1 MGRSLLLAL
10 LILVSGCT
18 SAPGRPVTGDLT
30 PRDVLAGTPIIG
42 THAPALLP
50 AEDLLALDQPMRAF
64 LARHIDM
71 SAGAT
76 QRLEQLVTA
85 LDDERSFG
93 LRYTDAT
100 RTAPETF
107 RSRDG
112 NCLALTNLFVALA
125 RGARLDVS
133 YQEVDIA
140 PDWQM
145 QGDLF
150 LFYRHINAVVDL
162 GTAGRRTVDFSSEQ
176 PTRSENPRRVSD
188 ARAQAHYHSNLAVA
202 LMQAD
207 DLGNAFLS
215 LRRGLQADDSFS
227 PLWTNLGALYLRVDA
242 TAHAEASYLE
252 ALRRRRT
259 DMVAISGLAR
269 VYERI
274 GDERR
279 AAHYHELAASF
290 RNENPF
296 FRVQQAR
303 TELLAGNPERA
314 LRHLDFAIARRPGDA
329 SFLRLRASVLL
340 QLGDTERARADLQQA
355 AAIARAEQIP
365 VASHP
370 ARDGADEDPLTGT
383 GYSSCNRD
391 SRASFS
397 AQSRF
402 THC

>member
-10 LILVSGCT
+10 LILVPGCT
-18 SAPGRPVTGDLT
+18 SAPGRPVAGDVT

-64 LARHIDM
+64 LARHIAM
-71 SAGAT
+71 SAGAA

-85 LDDERSFG
+85 LGDERSFG

-107 RSRDG
+107 SSRDG

-162 GTAGRRTVDFSSEQ
+162 GAAGRRTVDFSSEE

-188 ARAQAHYHSNLAVA
+188 ARAQAHYHGNLAVE
-202 LMQAD
+202 LMQSGD
-207 DLGNAFLS
+207 PGNAFLS
-215 LRRGLQADDSFS
+215 LRRGLQADDSFP

-242 TAHAEASYLE
+242 TAHAETSYLE
-252 ALRRRRT
+252 ALRRSRT

-279 AAHYHELAASF
+279 AARYRELAAEF
-290 RNENPF
+290 RNDNPF
-296 FRVQQAR
+296 YRVQQAR
-303 TELLAGNPERA
+303 SELLAGNLERA
-314 LRHLDFAIARRPGDA
+314 LQHLDFAIARRPGEA

-340 QLGDTERARADLQQA
+340 QLGDTERARDDLQQA
-355 AAIARAEQIP
+355 AAIARAGQIP

-370 ARDGADEDPLTGT
+370 ARDDA
-383 GYSSCNRD
+383 
-391 SRASFS
+391 
-397 AQSRF
+397 
-402 THC
+402 